1 MFPSEFKELLFA
13 FNSRNVKY
21 LVIGTYAVI
30 VHSHPARYRQ
40 CKSRLCGVSELRC
53 AARGP
58 HTRRLIEPGM
68 LFRMGTPPLMV
79 DILPGIKDVD
89 FDSGGT
95 GEWKSL

>member
-53 AARGP
+53 AARGL
-58 HTRRLIEPGM
+58 TLGVSSNRACFFVWARRL
-68 LFRMGTPPLMV
+68 
-79 DILPGIKDVD
+79 
-89 FDSGGT
+89 
-95 GEWKSL
+95 